1 MTQSALSIYALNLL
15 IKERLLFSP
24 ELNNIWISGEITSF
38 KSYPYGGQSYLTLSD
53 KQAQINCV
61 VYDNTLQNIKF
72 KPAPGQIIFAL
83 GKVIVFPKKG
93 SLIFQIHFM
102 STQGTGQLSQEFEV
116 LNAKLQKEG
125 CFDEDRKKPI
135 PKYPNHIGL
144 ITANNSAAM
153 WDFVTIFSHL
163 APQVPITV
171 LPAVMQGA
179 SSVLTILNALDQA
192 EKHPKIDTVIL
203 LRGGGSKEDLSI
215 FNSEEL
221 VRAIAQFQKPIL
233 TAIGHE
239 IDTSLSDLASDLR
252 CPTPT
257 AAAHYLGQ
265 PFHHITQKL
274 IQFLTQTGPRLKN
287 DLDDYKES
295 ILNNIKYGQKLLTH
309 KTVLFTQKQS
319 QLLTRLKQ
327 ANPLHKLQ
335 QGYSMIRLKKSNK
348 IIKSVYQ
355 LQSQDILE
363 IELSD
368 GKLEA
373 VIK

>member
-38 KSYPYGGQSYLTLSD
+38 KTYPYGGQSYLTLSD

-72 KPAPGQIIFAL
+72 KPAAGQIIFAL
-83 GKVIVFPKKG
+83 GKVILFPKKG

-102 STQGTGQLSQEFEV
+102 STQGTGQLSQEFER
-116 LNAKLQKEG
+116 LKEQLQKEG

-153 WDFVTIFSHL
+153 WDFVTIFSRL

-171 LPAVMQGA
+171 IPAVMQGA
-179 SSVLTILNALDQA
+179 SSVLTLLHALTLA
-192 EKHPKIDTVIL
+192 ANHPTIDTVIV
-203 LRGGGSKEDLSI
+203 LRGGGAKEDLTV

-221 VRAIAQFQKPIL
+221 VRAIAQFPKPIL

-265 PFHHITQKL
+265 SFYHITHK
-274 IQFLTQTGPRLKN
+274 IIVFLTQTGPRLKN
-287 DLDDYKES
+287 ELDDYQETVLNS
-295 ILNNIKYGQKLLTH
+295 IKFGQKLLTH
-309 KTVLFTQKQS
+309 KTVLFAQKQS

-335 QGYSMIRLKKSNK
+335 QGYSIIRLKKSNK
-348 IIKSVYQ
+348 IIKSISQ

-368 GKLEA
+368 GKCEA
-373 VIK
+373 IVK

>member
-1 MTQSALSIYALNLL
+1 M
-15 IKERLLFSP
+15 
-24 ELNNIWISGEITSF
+24 
-38 KSYPYGGQSYLTLSD
+38 
-53 KQAQINCV
+53 
-61 VYDNTLQNIKF
+61 
-72 KPAPGQIIFAL
+72 
-83 GKVIVFPKKG
+83 
-93 SLIFQIHFM
+93 
-102 STQGTGQLSQEFEV
+102 
-116 LNAKLQKEG
+116 
-125 CFDEDRKKPI
+125 
-135 PKYPNHIGL
+135 
-144 ITANNSAAM
+144 
-153 WDFVTIFSHL
+153 
-163 APQVPITV
+163 
-171 LPAVMQGA
+171 
-179 SSVLTILNALDQA
+179 
-192 EKHPKIDTVIL
+192 
-203 LRGGGSKEDLSI
+203 
-215 FNSEEL
+215 
-221 VRAIAQFQKPIL
+221 